1 MLFLSKGSH
10 FHQKEIRVKAIRISQ
25 YGGAEVL
32 SFEDVDVADP
42 GEGQVRITVEAA
54 GVNFIDTYHR
64 TGLYPL
70 NLPLT
75 LGLEG
80 AGIVNAVGAG
90 VSDLTEGDR
99 VAWKSVEG
107 SYAEQVVA
115 DVAEVVKI
123 PSDVATKTAAAVMLQ
138 GLTSHYLVNSTYP
151 IRDGDT
157 CLVHAAAGGV
167 GLLLV
172 QMAKMRGAQVIGT
185 TSTEEKAAL
194 ARGAG
199 ADDIILYTERDFE
212 AEVLR
217 LTDGQGVEVVYDS
230 VAKATYE
237 KSINCLKPRGYMVFF
252 GNASGPVPPIDPL
265 LLSQKGSIYLTRP
278 TLNSYTQTREEYLQR
293 TSEVMGWIQD
303 GSLDVRIGEEH
314 ALENAAEAHNRLE
327 GRQTTGK
334 VLLIP

>member
-1 MLFLSKGSH
+1 M
-10 FHQKEIRVKAIRISQ
+10 KAIRIAQ

-32 SFEDVDVADP
+32 RFEDVDAPEP
-42 GEGQVRITVEAA
+42 GDGQVRVAIEAA

-70 NLPLT
+70 DLPLT

-80 AGIVNAVGAG
+80 AGTVNAVGAG
-90 VSDLTEGDR
+90 VTGLAEGDR
-99 VAWKSVEG
+99 VAWKSVAG

-115 DVAEVVKI
+115 NEDDVVKI
-123 PSDVATKTAAAVMLQ
+123 PGAVATKTAAAVMLQ
-138 GLTSHYLVNSTYP
+138 GLTAHYLVNSTYP
-151 IRDGDT
+151 IREGDT
-157 CLVHAAAGGV
+157 CLIHAAAGGV

-172 QMAKMRGAQVIGT
+172 QMAKMRGARVIGT
-185 TSTEEKAAL
+185 TSTDEKAAL

-199 ADDIILYTERDFE
+199 ADDLILYTEQDFE
-212 AEVLR
+212 AEVQR
-217 LTDGQGVEVVYDS
+217 LTNGQGVEVVYDS
-230 VAKATYE
+230 VAKATWE
-237 KSINCLKPRGYMVFF
+237 KSINCLKPCGYMVFF

-278 TLNSYTQTREEYLQR
+278 TLNDYTQTREEYLQR
-293 TSEVMGWIQD
+293 TDEVMGWLQD
-303 GSLDVRIGEEH
+303 GALNVRIGEEH
-314 ALENAAEAHNRLE
+314 PLANAADAHTRLE

>member
-1 MLFLSKGSH
+1 M
-10 FHQKEIRVKAIRISQ
+10 KAIRISQ

-32 SFEDVDVADP
+32 SFEDIDVADP
-42 GEGQVRITVEAA
+42 GEGQVRITIEAA

-70 NLPLT
+70 DLPLT

-80 AGIVNAVGAG
+80 AGTVNAVGAG
-90 VSDLTEGDR
+90 VSALAEGDR
-99 VAWKSVEG
+99 VAWKSVAG

-115 DVAEVVKI
+115 DAAEVVKI

-138 GLTSHYLVNSTYP
+138 GLTAHYLVNSTYP
-151 IRDGDT
+151 IREGDT
-157 CLVHAAAGGV
+157 CLIHAAAGGV

-172 QMAKMRGAQVIGT
+172 QMAKMRGARVIGT

-199 ADDIILYTERDFE
+199 ADHIILYTERDFE
-212 AEVLR
+212 AEVLN
-217 LTDGQGVEVVYDS
+217 LTDSKGVEVVYDS
-230 VAKATYE
+230 VAKATWE

-265 LLSQKGSIYLTRP
+265 LLSQQGSIYLTRP

-293 TSEVMGWIQD
+293 TREVMSWIQD
-303 GSLDVRIGEEH
+303 GELDVRIGEEH
-314 ALENAAEAHNRLE
+314 PLENTAEAHNRLE

>member
-1 MLFLSKGSH
+1 M
-10 FHQKEIRVKAIRISQ
+10 KAIRIAQ

-32 SFEDVDVADP
+32 CFEDVDAPEP
-42 GEGQVRITVEAA
+42 GDGQVRVAIEAA

-70 NLPLT
+70 DLPLT

-80 AGIVNAVGAG
+80 AGTVNAVGAG
-90 VSDLTEGDR
+90 VTGLAEGDR
-99 VAWKSVEG
+99 VAWKSVAG

-115 DVAEVVKI
+115 NEDDVVKI
-123 PSDVATKTAAAVMLQ
+123 PGAVATKTAAAVMLQ
-138 GLTSHYLVNSTYP
+138 GLTAHYLVNSTYP
-151 IRDGDT
+151 IREGDT
-157 CLVHAAAGGV
+157 CLIHAAAGGV

-172 QMAKMRGAQVIGT
+172 QMAKMRGARVIGT
-185 TSTEEKAAL
+185 TSTDEKAAL

-199 ADDIILYTERDFE
+199 ADAIILYTEQDFE
-212 AEVLR
+212 AEVQR

-230 VAKATYE
+230 VAKATWE

-278 TLNSYTQTREEYLQR
+278 TLNDYTQTREEYLQR
-293 TSEVMGWIQD
+293 TREVMGWLQD
-303 GSLDVRIGEEH
+303 GALDVRIGEEH
-314 ALENAAEAHNRLE
+314 PLAHAADAHTRLE

>member
-1 MLFLSKGSH
+1 M
-10 FHQKEIRVKAIRISQ
+10 KAIRIAQ

-32 SFEDVDVADP
+32 RFEDVDAPEP
-42 GEGQVRITVEAA
+42 GDGQVRVAIEAA

-70 NLPLT
+70 DLPLT

-80 AGIVNAVGAG
+80 AGTVNAVGAG
-90 VSDLTEGDR
+90 VTGLAEGDR
-99 VAWKSVEG
+99 VAWKSVAG

-115 DVAEVVKI
+115 NEDDVVKI
-123 PSDVATKTAAAVMLQ
+123 PGAVATKTAAAVMLQ
-138 GLTSHYLVNSTYP
+138 GLTAHYLVNSTYP
-151 IRDGDT
+151 IREGDT
-157 CLVHAAAGGV
+157 CLIHAAAGGV

-172 QMAKMRGAQVIGT
+172 QMAKMRGARVIGT
-185 TSTEEKAAL
+185 TSTDEKAEL

-199 ADDIILYTERDFE
+199 ADDLILYTEQDFE
-212 AEVLR
+212 AEVQR
-217 LTDGQGVEVVYDS
+217 ITDGQGVEVVYDS
-230 VAKATYE
+230 VAKATWE
-237 KSINCLKPRGYMVFF
+237 KSINCLKPCGYMVFF

-278 TLNSYTQTREEYLQR
+278 TLNDYTQTREEYLQR
-293 TSEVMGWIQD
+293 TDEVMGWLQD
-303 GSLDVRIGEEH
+303 GALDVRIGEEH
-314 ALENAAEAHNRLE
+314 PLANAADAHTRLE

>member
-1 MLFLSKGSH
+1 M
-10 FHQKEIRVKAIRISQ
+10 KAIRISQ

-32 SFEDVDVADP
+32 SFEDIDVADP
-42 GEGQVRITVEAA
+42 GEGQVRITIEAA

-90 VSDLTEGDR
+90 VSTLTEGDR

-115 DVAEVVKI
+115 AAAEVVKI

-151 IRDGDT
+151 IREGDT

-172 QMAKMRGAQVIGT
+172 QMAKMRGARVIGT

-199 ADDIILYTERDFE
+199 ADDIVLYTERDFE

-217 LTDGQGVEVVYDS
+217 LTDSQGVEVVYDS
-230 VAKATYE
+230 VAQATWE

-314 ALENAAEAHNRLE
+314 PLENTAEAHKRLE

>member
-1 MLFLSKGSH
+1 M
-10 FHQKEIRVKAIRISQ
+10 KAIRISQ

-32 SFEDVDVADP
+32 SFEDIDVADP
-42 GEGQVRITVEAA
+42 GEGQVRITIEAA

-80 AGIVNAVGAG
+80 AGIVQAVGAG

-115 DVAEVVKI
+115 AAAEVVKI

-151 IRDGDT
+151 IREGDT

-172 QMAKMRGAQVIGT
+172 QMAKMRGARVIGT

-199 ADDIILYTERDFE
+199 ADDIVLYTERDFE

-230 VAKATYE
+230 VAQATWE

-314 ALENAAEAHNRLE
+314 PLENTAEAHKRLE

>member
-1 MLFLSKGSH
+1 M
-10 FHQKEIRVKAIRISQ
+10 KAIRISQ

-32 SFEDVDVADP
+32 SFEDIDVADP
-42 GEGQVRITVEAA
+42 GEGQVRITIEAA

-70 NLPLT
+70 DLPLT

-80 AGIVNAVGAG
+80 AGTVNAVGAG
-90 VSDLTEGDR
+90 VSALAEGDR
-99 VAWKSVEG
+99 VAWKSVSG

-115 DVAEVVKI
+115 DAAEVVKI

-138 GLTSHYLVNSTYP
+138 GLTAHYLVNSTYP
-151 IRDGDT
+151 IREGDT
-157 CLVHAAAGGV
+157 CLIHAAAGGV

-172 QMAKMRGAQVIGT
+172 QMAKMRGARVIGT

-199 ADDIILYTERDFE
+199 ADDIVLYTERDFE
-212 AEVLR
+212 TEVLS

-230 VAKATYE
+230 VAKATWE

-265 LLSQKGSIYLTRP
+265 LLSQQGSIYLTRP

-293 TSEVMGWIQD
+293 TREVMSWIQD
-303 GSLDVRIGEEH
+303 GELDVRIGEEH
-314 ALENAAEAHNRLE
+314 PLENTAEAHNRLE

>member
-1 MLFLSKGSH
+1 M
-10 FHQKEIRVKAIRISQ
+10 KAIRISQ

-32 SFEDVDVADP
+32 SFEDIDVADP
-42 GEGQVRITVEAA
+42 GEGQVRITIEAA

-90 VSDLTEGDR
+90 VSDLVEGDR

-151 IRDGDT
+151 IQEGDT

-172 QMAKMRGAQVIGT
+172 QMAKMRGARVIGT

-265 LLSQKGSIYLTRP
+265 LLSQRGSIYLTRP

-293 TSEVMGWIQD
+293 TREVMGWIQN
-303 GSLDVRIGEEH
+303 GELDVRIGEEH
-314 ALENAAEAHNRLE
+314 PLENTAEAHNRLE

>member
-1 MLFLSKGSH
+1 M
-10 FHQKEIRVKAIRISQ
+10 KAIRISQ

-32 SFEDVDVADP
+32 SFEDIDVADP
-42 GEGQVRITVEAA
+42 GEGQVRIAIEAA

-90 VSDLTEGDR
+90 VSDLAEGDR
-99 VAWKSVEG
+99 VAWKSVAG

-115 DVAEVVKI
+115 DAAEVVKI

-138 GLTSHYLVNSTYP
+138 GLTAHYLANSTYP
-151 IRDGDT
+151 IREGDT
-157 CLVHAAAGGV
+157 CLIHAAAGGV

-172 QMAKMRGAQVIGT
+172 QMAKMRGARVIGT
-185 TSTEEKAAL
+185 TSTDEKAAL

-212 AEVLR
+212 AEVLN
-217 LTDGQGVEVVYDS
+217 LTDSKGVEVVYDS
-230 VAKATYE
+230 VAKATWE

-293 TSEVMGWIQD
+293 TREVMGWIQD
-303 GSLDVRIGEEH
+303 GDLDVRIGEEH
-314 ALENAAEAHNRLE
+314 PLENAAAAHNRLE
-327 GRQTTGK
+327 GRHTTGK

>member
-1 MLFLSKGSH
+1 M
-10 FHQKEIRVKAIRISQ
+10 KAIRISQ

-32 SFEDVDVADP
+32 SFEDVDVAGP
-42 GEGQVRITVEAA
+42 GEGQVRITIEAA

-90 VSDLTEGDR
+90 VSDLAEGDR
-99 VAWKSVEG
+99 VAWKSVAG

-115 DVAEVVKI
+115 DEVEVVKI

-138 GLTSHYLVNSTYP
+138 GLTAHYLVNSTYP
-151 IRDGDT
+151 VREGDT

-172 QMAKMRGAQVIGT
+172 QMAKMRGARVIGT

-199 ADDIILYTERDFE
+199 ADDIVLYTERDFE
-212 AEVLR
+212 TEVLN
-217 LTDGQGVEVVYDS
+217 LTDSEGVEVVYDS
-230 VAKATYE
+230 VAKATWE

-293 TSEVMGWIQD
+293 TREVMSWIQD
-303 GSLDVRIGEEH
+303 GELDVRIGEEH
-314 ALENAAEAHNRLE
+314 PLENTAKAHNRLE

>member
-1 MLFLSKGSH
+1 M
-10 FHQKEIRVKAIRISQ
+10 KAIRISQ

-32 SFEDVDVADP
+32 SFEDIDVADP
-42 GEGQVRITVEAA
+42 GEGQVRITIEAA

-90 VSDLTEGDR
+90 VSDLAEGDR
-99 VAWKSVEG
+99 VAWKSVAG

-115 DVAEVVKI
+115 DEVEVVKI
-123 PSDVATKTAAAVMLQ
+123 PSGVATKTAAAVMLQ
-138 GLTSHYLVNSTYP
+138 GLTAHYLVNSTYSV
-151 IRDGDT
+151 REGDT
-157 CLVHAAAGGV
+157 CLIHAAAGGV

-172 QMAKMRGAQVIGT
+172 QMAKMRGARVIGT

-212 AEVLR
+212 TEVLN
-217 LTDGQGVEVVYDS
+217 LTDSEGVEVVYDS
-230 VAKATYE
+230 VAKATWE

-293 TSEVMGWIQD
+293 TREVMGWIQD
-303 GSLDVRIGEEH
+303 GELDVRIGEEH
-314 ALENAAEAHNRLE
+314 PLENTAEAHNRLE

>member
-1 MLFLSKGSH
+1 M
-10 FHQKEIRVKAIRISQ
+10 KAIRISQ

-32 SFEDVDVADP
+32 SFEDIDVADP
-42 GEGQVRITVEAA
+42 GKGQVRITIEAA

-90 VSDLTEGDR
+90 VSDLAEGDR
-99 VAWKSVEG
+99 VAWKSVAG

-115 DVAEVVKI
+115 AAAEVVKI

-151 IRDGDT
+151 IREGDT

-172 QMAKMRGAQVIGT
+172 QMAKMRGARVIGT
-185 TSTEEKAAL
+185 TSTKEKAAL

-199 ADDIILYTERDFE
+199 ADDIVLYTERDFE

-217 LTDGQGVEVVYDS
+217 LTDSQGVEVVYDS
-230 VAKATYE
+230 VAQATWE

-293 TSEVMGWIQD
+293 TARLWAGFKTAVWMCVLAKNI
-303 GSLDVRIGEEH
+303 LLKIRPKHI
-314 ALENAAEAHNRLE
+314 NASKVGRL
-327 GRQTTGK
+327 RGK
-334 VLLIP
+334 CC

>member
-1 MLFLSKGSH
+1 M
-10 FHQKEIRVKAIRISQ
+10 KAIRISQ

-32 SFEDVDVADP
+32 SFEDIDVADP
-42 GEGQVRITVEAA
+42 GEGQVRITIEAA

-70 NLPLT
+70 DLPLT

-80 AGIVNAVGAG
+80 AGTVNAVGAG
-90 VSDLTEGDR
+90 VSALAEGDR
-99 VAWKSVEG
+99 VAWKSVAG

-115 DVAEVVKI
+115 GAAEVVKI

-138 GLTSHYLVNSTYP
+138 GLTAHYLVNSTYP
-151 IRDGDT
+151 IREGDT
-157 CLVHAAAGGV
+157 CLIHAAAGGV

-172 QMAKMRGAQVIGT
+172 QMAKMRGARVIGT

-212 AEVLR
+212 AEVLN
-217 LTDGQGVEVVYDS
+217 LTDSKGVEVVYDS
-230 VAKATYE
+230 VAKATWE

-265 LLSQKGSIYLTRP
+265 LLSQQGSIYLTRP

-293 TSEVMGWIQD
+293 TREVMSWIQD
-303 GSLDVRIGEEH
+303 GELDVRIGEEH
-314 ALENAAEAHNRLE
+314 PLENTAEAHNRLE

>member
-1 MLFLSKGSH
+1 M
-10 FHQKEIRVKAIRISQ
+10 KAIRISQ
-25 YGGAEVL
+25 YGGADVL
-32 SFEDVDVADP
+32 RFEDIDAPEP
-42 GEGQVRITVEAA
+42 GDRQVRIAIEAA

-70 NLPLT
+70 DLPLT

-80 AGIVNAVGAG
+80 AGTVNAVGAG
-90 VSDLTEGDR
+90 VSNLTAGDR
-99 VAWKSVEG
+99 VAWKSVAG

-115 DVAEVVKI
+115 NEDDVVKI
-123 PSDVATKTAAAVMLQ
+123 PSKVATKTAAAVMLQ
-138 GLTSHYLVNSTYP
+138 GLTAHYLVNSTYP
-151 IRDGDT
+151 IREGDT
-157 CLVHAAAGGV
+157 CLIHATAGGV

-172 QMAKMRGAQVIGT
+172 QMAKMRGARVIGT

-199 ADDIILYTERDFE
+199 ADDIILYTEQNFE
-212 AEVLR
+212 AEVQR

-230 VAKATYE
+230 VAKATWE

-278 TLNSYTQTREEYLQR
+278 TLNDYTQTREEYLQR
-293 TSEVMGWIQD
+293 TDEVMGWLQD
-303 GSLDVRIGEEH
+303 GVLSVRIGEEH
-314 ALENAAEAHNRLE
+314 PLENAAEAHTRLE

>member
-1 MLFLSKGSH
+1 M
-10 FHQKEIRVKAIRISQ
+10 KAIRISQ

-32 SFEDVDVADP
+32 SFEDIDVADP
-42 GEGQVRITVEAA
+42 GEGQVRITIEAA

-80 AGIVNAVGAG
+80 AGIVHAVGAG

-115 DVAEVVKI
+115 AAAEVVKI

-151 IRDGDT
+151 IREGDT

-172 QMAKMRGAQVIGT
+172 QMAKMRGARVIGT

-199 ADDIILYTERDFE
+199 ADDIVLYTERDFE

-230 VAKATYE
+230 VAQATWE

-293 TSEVMGWIQD
+293 TSEVMGWIQN
-303 GSLDVRIGEEH
+303 GELDVRIGEEH
-314 ALENAAEAHNRLE
+314 PLENTAEAHNRLE

>member
-1 MLFLSKGSH
+1 M
-10 FHQKEIRVKAIRISQ
+10 KAIRISQ
-25 YGGAEVL
+25 YGGADVL
-32 SFEDVDVADP
+32 RFEDIDAPEP
-42 GEGQVRITVEAA
+42 GDRQVRIAIEAA

-70 NLPLT
+70 DLPLT

-80 AGIVNAVGAG
+80 AGTVNAVGAG
-90 VSDLTEGDR
+90 VSNLTAGDR
-99 VAWKSVEG
+99 VAWKSVAG

-115 DVAEVVKI
+115 NEDDVVKI
-123 PSDVATKTAAAVMLQ
+123 PSKVATKTAAAVMLQ
-138 GLTSHYLVNSTYP
+138 GLTAHYLVNSTYP
-151 IRDGDT
+151 IREGDT
-157 CLVHAAAGGV
+157 CLIHATAGGV

-172 QMAKMRGAQVIGT
+172 QMAKMRGARVIGT

-199 ADDIILYTERDFE
+199 ADDIILYTEQNFE
-212 AEVLR
+212 AEVQR

-230 VAKATYE
+230 VAKATWE

-278 TLNSYTQTREEYLQR
+278 TLNDYTQTREEYLQR
-293 TSEVMGWIQD
+293 TDEVMGWLQD
-303 GSLDVRIGEEH
+303 GALSVRIGEEH
-314 ALENAAEAHNRLE
+314 PLENAAEAHTRLE

>member
-1 MLFLSKGSH
+1 M
-10 FHQKEIRVKAIRISQ
+10 KAIRISQ

-42 GEGQVRITVEAA
+42 GEGQVRIAIEAA

-70 NLPLT
+70 DLPLT

-90 VSDLTEGDR
+90 VSDLAEGDR
-99 VAWKSVEG
+99 VAWKSVAG

-115 DVAEVVKI
+115 DEVEVVKI
-123 PSDVATKTAAAVMLQ
+123 PSGVATKTAAAVMLQ
-138 GLTSHYLVNSTYP
+138 GLTAHYLVNSTYSV
-151 IRDGDT
+151 REGDT
-157 CLVHAAAGGV
+157 CLIHAAAGGV

-172 QMAKMRGAQVIGT
+172 QMAKMRGARVIGT

-212 AEVLR
+212 REVLN
-217 LTDGQGVEVVYDS
+217 LTDSEGVEVVYDS
-230 VAKATYE
+230 VAKATWE

-293 TSEVMGWIQD
+293 TREVMGWIQ
-303 GSLDVRIGEEH
+303 GGELDVRIGEEH
-314 ALENAAEAHNRLE
+314 PLENTAEAHNRLE

>member
-1 MLFLSKGSH
+1 M
-10 FHQKEIRVKAIRISQ
+10 KAIRISQ

-32 SFEDVDVADP
+32 SFEDIDVVDP
-42 GEGQVRITVEAA
+42 GEGQVRITIEAA

-90 VSDLTEGDR
+90 ISDLAEGDR

-151 IRDGDT
+151 IQEGDT

-172 QMAKMRGAQVIGT
+172 QMAKMRGARVIGT

-194 ARGAG
+194 AQGAG

-230 VAKATYE
+230 VAKATWE

-265 LLSQKGSIYLTRP
+265 LLSQRGSIYLTRP

-293 TSEVMGWIQD
+293 TREVMGWIQN
-303 GSLDVRIGEEH
+303 GELDVRIGEEH
-314 ALENAAEAHNRLE
+314 PLENTAEAHNRLE

>member
-1 MLFLSKGSH
+1 M
-10 FHQKEIRVKAIRISQ
+10 KAIRISQ

>member
-1 MLFLSKGSH
+1 M
-10 FHQKEIRVKAIRISQ
+10 KAIRIAQ

-32 SFEDVDVADP
+32 RFEDVDAPEP
-42 GEGQVRITVEAA
+42 GDGQVRVAIEAA

-70 NLPLT
+70 DLPLT

-80 AGIVNAVGAG
+80 AGTVNAVGAG
-90 VSDLTEGDR
+90 VTGLAEGDR
-99 VAWKSVEG
+99 VAWKSVAG

-115 DVAEVVKI
+115 NEDDVVKI
-123 PSDVATKTAAAVMLQ
+123 PGAVATKTAAAVMLQ
-138 GLTSHYLVNSTYP
+138 GLTAHYLVNSTYP
-151 IRDGDT
+151 IREGDT
-157 CLVHAAAGGV
+157 CLIHAAAGGV

-172 QMAKMRGAQVIGT
+172 QMAKMRGARVIGT
-185 TSTEEKAAL
+185 TSTDEKAAL

-199 ADDIILYTERDFE
+199 ADDIILYTEQDFE
-212 AEVLR
+212 AEVQR
-217 LTDGQGVEVVYDS
+217 ITDGQGVEVVYDS
-230 VAKATYE
+230 VAKATWE

-278 TLNSYTQTREEYLQR
+278 TLNDYTQTREEYLQR
-293 TSEVMGWIQD
+293 TREVMGWLQD
-303 GSLDVRIGEEH
+303 GALDVRIGEEH
-314 ALENAAEAHNRLE
+314 PLANAADAHTRLE

>member
-1 MLFLSKGSH
+1 M
-10 FHQKEIRVKAIRISQ
+10 KAIRISQ

-99 VAWKSVEG
+99 VAWKSVAG

-115 DVAEVVKI
+115 AAAEVVKI

-230 VAKATYE
+230 VAKATWE

-314 ALENAAEAHNRLE
+314 ALENTAEAHKRLE

>member
-1 MLFLSKGSH
+1 M
-10 FHQKEIRVKAIRISQ
+10 KAIRISQ

-42 GEGQVRITVEAA
+42 GEGQVRITIDAA

-70 NLPLT
+70 DLPLT

-80 AGIVNAVGAG
+80 AGTVNAVGAG
-90 VSDLTEGDR
+90 VSALAEGDR
-99 VAWKSVEG
+99 VAWKSVAG

-115 DVAEVVKI
+115 DAAEVVKI

-138 GLTSHYLVNSTYP
+138 GLTAHYLVNSTYP
-151 IRDGDT
+151 IREGDT
-157 CLVHAAAGGV
+157 CLIHAAAGGV

-172 QMAKMRGAQVIGT
+172 QMAKMRGARVIGT

-199 ADDIILYTERDFE
+199 ADDIVLYTERDFE
-212 AEVLR
+212 AEVLN

-230 VAKATYE
+230 VAKATWE

-265 LLSQKGSIYLTRP
+265 LLSQQGSIYLTRP

-293 TSEVMGWIQD
+293 TREVMGWIQN
-303 GSLDVRIGEEH
+303 GELDVRIGEEH
-314 ALENAAEAHNRLE
+314 PLENTAEAHNRLE

>member
-1 MLFLSKGSH
+1 M
-10 FHQKEIRVKAIRISQ
+10 KAIRISQ

-32 SFEDVDVADP
+32 SFEDIDVADP
-42 GEGQVRITVEAA
+42 GEGQVRITIEAA

-115 DVAEVVKI
+115 DAAEVVKI

-172 QMAKMRGAQVIGT
+172 QMAKMRGARVIGT
-185 TSTEEKAAL
+185 TSTKEKAAL

-199 ADDIILYTERDFE
+199 ADDIVLYTERDFE

-217 LTDGQGVEVVYDS
+217 LTDSQGVEVVYDS
-230 VAKATYE
+230 VAQATWE

-303 GSLDVRIGEEH
+303 GSLDVRVGEEH
-314 ALENAAEAHNRLE
+314 PLENTAEAHKRLE

>member
-1 MLFLSKGSH
+1 M
-10 FHQKEIRVKAIRISQ
+10 KAIRISQ

-80 AGIVNAVGAG
+80 AGIVNAVGSG

-115 DVAEVVKI
+115 DAAEVVKI

-151 IRDGDT
+151 IREGDT
-157 CLVHAAAGGV
+157 CLIHAAAGGV

-172 QMAKMRGAQVIGT
+172 QMAKMRGARVIGT

-194 ARGAG
+194 SRGAG

-212 AEVLR
+212 AEVTR

-230 VAKATYE
+230 VAQATWK

-314 ALENAAEAHNRLE
+314 PLENAAEAHNRLE

>member
-1 MLFLSKGSH
+1 M
-10 FHQKEIRVKAIRISQ
+10 KAIRISQ

-32 SFEDVDVADP
+32 SFEDIDVADP
-42 GEGQVRITVEAA
+42 GEGQVRITIEAA

-115 DVAEVVKI
+115 AAAEVVKI

-151 IRDGDT
+151 IREGDT

-172 QMAKMRGAQVIGT
+172 QMAKMRGARVIGT

-199 ADDIILYTERDFE
+199 ADDIVLYTERDFE

-230 VAKATYE
+230 VAQATWE

-314 ALENAAEAHNRLE
+314 PLENTAEAHKRLA

>member
-1 MLFLSKGSH
+1 M
-10 FHQKEIRVKAIRISQ
+10 KAIRISQ

-32 SFEDVDVADP
+32 SFEDIDVADP
-42 GEGQVRITVEAA
+42 GEGQVRITIEAA

-70 NLPLT
+70 DLPLT

-80 AGIVNAVGAG
+80 AGTVNAVGAG
-90 VSDLTEGDR
+90 VSALAEGDR
-99 VAWKSVEG
+99 VAWKSVAG

-115 DVAEVVKI
+115 DAAEVVKI

-138 GLTSHYLVNSTYP
+138 GLTAHYLVNSTYP
-151 IRDGDT
+151 IREGDT
-157 CLVHAAAGGV
+157 CLIHAAAGGV

-172 QMAKMRGAQVIGT
+172 QMAKMRGARVIGT

-212 AEVLR
+212 AEVLN
-217 LTDGQGVEVVYDS
+217 LTDSKGVEVVYDS
-230 VAKATYE
+230 VAKATWE

-265 LLSQKGSIYLTRP
+265 LLSQQGSIYLTRP

-293 TSEVMGWIQD
+293 TREVMSWIQD
-303 GSLDVRIGEEH
+303 GELDVRIGEEH
-314 ALENAAEAHNRLE
+314 PLENTAEAHHRLE

>member
-1 MLFLSKGSH
+1 M
-10 FHQKEIRVKAIRISQ
+10 KAIRISQ

-42 GEGQVRITVEAA
+42 GEGQVRITIEAA

-70 NLPLT
+70 DLPLT

-90 VSDLTEGDR
+90 VSDLAEGDR
-99 VAWKSVEG
+99 VAWKSVAG

-115 DVAEVVKI
+115 DEAEVVKI
-123 PSDVATKTAAAVMLQ
+123 PSNVATKTAAAVMLQ
-138 GLTSHYLVNSTYP
+138 GLTAHYLVNSTYP
-151 IRDGDT
+151 VREGDT
-157 CLVHAAAGGV
+157 CLIHAAAGGV

-172 QMAKMRGAQVIGT
+172 QMAKMRGARVIGT
-185 TSTEEKAAL
+185 TSTREKAAL
-194 ARGAG
+194 ARGTG
-199 ADDIILYTERDFE
+199 ADDIVLYTERDFE
-212 AEVLR
+212 TEVLN

-293 TSEVMGWIQD
+293 TREVMGWIQD
-303 GSLDVRIGEEH
+303 GELDVRIGEEH
-314 ALENAAEAHNRLE
+314 PLENTAEAHNRLE

>member
-1 MLFLSKGSH
+1 M
-10 FHQKEIRVKAIRISQ
+10 KAIRISQ

-115 DVAEVVKI
+115 AAAEVVKI

-230 VAKATYE
+230 VAKATWE

-265 LLSQKGSIYLTRP
+265 LLSQRGSIYLTRP

-293 TSEVMGWIQD
+293 TREVMGWIQN
-303 GSLDVRIGEEH
+303 GELDVRIGEEH
-314 ALENAAEAHNRLE
+314 PLENTAEAHNRLE